1 MKKLKLT
8 PDAVQTLRKQLG
20 LNQSD
25 FWKPL
30 GVTQSGGSRYE
41 GGRNI
46 PQPVQKLIRLAYGAE
61 AEAQAV
67 LSELRKAMQKE

>member
-1 MKKLKLT
+1 MGKIAVVINSDFVTKK
-8 PDAVQTLRKQLG
+8 RKAEG

-41 GGRNI
+41 AGRNI
-46 PQPVQKLIRLAYGAE
+46 PAPVRKLIYLIYVAGINAYQLE
-61 AEAQAV
+61 AIGKV
-67 LSELRKAMQKE
+67 